1 LNFFN
6 WQADTLYVTKLIR
19 SFLSNFII
27 INISVIKKVDKMY
40 RLSEK
45 GERIQEM
52 FDSIAPRYDFLNR
65 LLSLGIDRKWR
76 RFAVRQIKFAENGR
90 ILDVATGTG
99 DVALEIALQTPG
111 SVTIVGVDF
120 SKEMVELGKE
130 KIRNSPYSQR
140 ITLDV
145 APCEAIPFPE
155 ESFDS
160 VTIAFGIR
168 NVVDRLQGLKEMQRV
183 LKHGGRMVI
192 LEFSTP
198 TSTIFRAIYLFYF
211 LKVLP
216 AIGGLFSKQ
225 SAYKYLPDSVL
236 EFPSRDEFKDL
247 MANAGFSNCKHY
259 DLTGGIATVYVGE
272 K

>member
-1 LNFFN
+1 MF
-6 WQADTLYVTKLIR
+6 
-19 SFLSNFII
+19 
-27 INISVIKKVDKMY
+27 

-65 LLSLGIDRKWR
+65 VLSLGIDRQWR
-76 RFAVRQIKFAENGR
+76 RFAVRQIKFTDSGR

-99 DVALEIALQTPG
+99 DVALEIARRTPA
-111 SVTIVGVDF
+111 SVSIVGVDF
-120 SKEMVELGKE
+120 SKEMVALGKE
-130 KIRNSPYSQR
+130 KIRNSPFAHR
-140 ITLDV
+140 ITMQV

-168 NVVDRLQGLKEMQRV
+168 NVVDRLQGLKEMWRV
-183 LKHGGRMVI
+183 LKPEGRLVI

-198 TSTIFRAIYLFYF
+198 RSKLFKALYCFYF
-211 LKVLP
+211 LRVLP
-216 AIGGLFSKQ
+216 VIGGLFSKF

-236 EFPSRDEFKDL
+236 EFPSREEFKAL
-247 MANAGFSNCKHY
+247 MARAGFRSPTHH